1 MSHDA
6 PADLRARRALS
17 GTDRWLEWRNRLLSH
32 PKFQRWAAAFPL
44 TRWIARRR
52 ANALFDLCA
61 GFVYSQVL
69 LACVRLGVFPLL
81 AAGPLSV
88 AELAART
95 GLDEDA
101 TLRLCEA
108 AAALKLLERRRSARF
123 GLGVHGA
130 ALLGNPAISLMV
142 EHHALVYRDLSDPVS
157 LLRGDAPDTSLSRF
171 WTYAAG
177 PAPGSD
183 DVGPYS
189 SLMSGSQALIAE
201 DILEAYR
208 FEQHQRL
215 LDIGGGEG
223 GFVASVA
230 AHAPGLALSLFDL
243 PPVAARAQAALERR
257 GLAGRVTIH
266 GGDVLRDPLPHGAD
280 VITLIRVVH
289 DHDDEAALQI
299 LRAARAALAS
309 HGRLVI
315 AEPMMGTRGAEP
327 VGAYF
332 VFYLLAMGQGRPRTP
347 AALAYLLRRAG
358 FNAPR
363 RVRTRRPMLTEL
375 LVAEPDPKGKPVIF
389 D

>member
-1 MSHDA
+1 MSEDA
-6 PADLRARRALS
+6 PAALPARRALS
-17 GTDRWLEWRNRLLSH
+17 GTDRWLEWRNRLLAH

-52 ANALFDLCA
+52 ANAVFDLCA

-69 LACVRLGVFPLL
+69 SACVRLGLFSML
-81 AAGPLSV
+81 ADGPLSV
-88 AELAART
+88 SELAART

-101 TLRLCEA
+101 ARRLCEA
-108 AAALKLLERRRSARF
+108 ASALKLLERRRAARF

-142 EHHALVYRDLSDPVS
+142 EHHALVYRDLSDPVA
-157 LLRGDAPDTSLSRF
+157 LLRGEAPDTSLRRF

-177 PAPGSD
+177 SAPGA

-208 FEQHQRL
+208 FEQHQHL

-223 GFVASVA
+223 GFVARVA
-230 AHAPGLALSLFDL
+230 AHAPRLALSLFDL

-257 GLAGRVTIH
+257 GLADRVTVH
-266 GGDVLRDPLPHGAD
+266 GGDVLRDPLPRGAD

-289 DHDDEAALQI
+289 DHDDDAALQI
-299 LRAARAALAS
+299 LRAARAALAR

-315 AEPMMGTRGAEP
+315 AEPMMGTRGAEA

-347 AALAYLLRRAG
+347 DMLADLLRRAG

-375 LVAEPDPKGKPVIF
+375 LVADPA
-389 D
+389 

>member
-1 MSHDA
+1 MSEEA
-6 PADLRARRALS
+6 QADLPARRALS
-17 GTDRWLEWRNRLLSH
+17 GMDRWLEWRNRLLAQ

-44 TRWIARRR
+44 TRWVARRR

-69 LACVRLGVFPLL
+69 SACVRLGVFPLL
-81 AAGPLSV
+81 VDGPLSV
-88 AELAART
+88 SEIATRT
-95 GLDEDA
+95 GLDDDA
-101 TLRLCEA
+101 ALRLCEA
-108 AAALKLLERRRSARF
+108 AVALDLLERRRAARF

-142 EHHALVYRDLSDPVS
+142 EHHALVYRDLSDPVA
-157 LLRGDAPDTSLSRF
+157 LLRGEVPDTSLRRF
-171 WTYAAG
+171 WTYAAA
-177 PAPGSD
+177 PALGGD

-230 AHAPGLALSLFDL
+230 AHAPRLALSLFDL

-257 GLAGRVTIH
+257 GLAGRVTVH

-289 DHDDEAALQI
+289 DHDDDAALQI
-299 LRAARAALAS
+299 LRAARAALPS

-315 AEPMMGTRGAEP
+315 AEPMMGTRGAES

-347 AALAYLLRRAG
+347 AALADLLRRAG

-375 LVAEPDPKGKPVIF
+375 LVAEPDPTGKRVIY